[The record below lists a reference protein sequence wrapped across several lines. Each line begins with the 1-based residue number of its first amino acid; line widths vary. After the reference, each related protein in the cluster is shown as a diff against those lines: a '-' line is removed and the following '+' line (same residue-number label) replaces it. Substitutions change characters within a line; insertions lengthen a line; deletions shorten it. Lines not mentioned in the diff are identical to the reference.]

1 MGAIAARQLSILAQ
15 PSSARR
21 FKVMLRISIVLR
33 LTIISVFIG
42 CCCLMMGD
50 LRLAVLSLRSIRLRT

>member
-15 PSSARR
+15 PSGGRR

-33 LTIISVFIG
+33 FDDHLSVY
-42 CCCLMMGD
+42 
-50 LRLAVLSLRSIRLRT
+50 RLLLFNDGAPEACRSLAS

>member
-15 PSSARR
+15 SSSGLR

-42 CCCLMMGD
+42 CCCLMMGH

>member
-15 PSSARR
+15 SSSGLR

-33 LTIISVFIG
+33 LTIIYGLLLFNDG
-42 CCCLMMGD
+42 AAPEAC
-50 LRLAVLSLRSIRLRT
+50 RSFAS